1 MNRSFKQSRLRKIW
15 KDYKYGIY
23 CVPVILG
30 ILIFTLIPMLYSL
43 IYAFCDYKFF
53 DSVNQF
59 SDFGIQQFQ
68 RIFGKD
74 LDKTLHSFYI
84 TFRYAIV
91 TIAIGMVG
99 SYAVAL
105 FLNQQTKGVA
115 GFRIIYYLPCLIPA
129 VAGSLLWKNITDE
142 YGLFNNY
149 LMKLGFNPYTF
160 YTKGETVFPTILI
173 LGVWGWPGS
182 MIMWLAQM
190 KNVPSEMYE
199 SAELDGAGYFTK
211 TFKITIPMTTSMIFY
226 QLIMSVINAL
236 QVFSGFYPL
245 MNGANDNELDFI
257 VVRIYKAAFSN
268 YQISYA
274 AALSWVLFVV
284 IGFLTVGIFKTS
296 KWVYYG
302 EEA

>member
-1 MNRSFKQSRLRKIW
+1 MSYRYKQSRWRKIW
-15 KDYKYGIY
+15 KDYGNIVY

-30 ILIFTLIPMLYSL
+30 IIIFTLIPMIYSL
-43 IYAFCDYKFF
+43 VYAFCDYKFYNAN
-53 DSVNQF
+53 NQF
-59 SDFGIQQFQ
+59 ADFGIQQFQ
-68 RIFGKD
+68 RIFGRD
-74 LDKTLHSFYI
+74 LPKTIHSFYI
-84 TFRYAIV
+84 TFRYAIA

-105 FLNQQTKGVA
+105 FLNQKTKGVA
-115 GFRIIYYLPCLIPA
+115 GFRIIYYLPCLIPG
-129 VAGSLLWKNITDE
+129 VAGSLLWKNLTDE

-149 LMKLGFNPYTF
+149 LMNMGFNPYSF
-160 YTKGETVFPTILI
+160 YTKGETVFPTILM
-173 LGVWGWPGS
+173 LSVWGWPGS

-236 QVFSGFYPL
+236 QVFAGFYPL
-245 MNGANDNELDFI
+245 MNGQNESELDFI
-257 VVRIYKAAFSN
+257 VVRIYKAAFVN

-284 IGFLTVGIFKTS
+284 IGLLTAGIFKTS

-302 EEA
+302 EES

>member
-1 MNRSFKQSRLRKIW
+1 MNGHLQQSRLRKLW
-15 KDYKYGIY
+15 KDYGNIIY
-23 CVPVILG
+23 CIPVILG
-30 ILIFTLIPMLYSL
+30 ILIFTLIPMVYSL
-43 IYAFCDYKFF
+43 IYAFCDYNFYYA
-53 DSVNQF
+53 DNQF
-59 SDFGIQQFQ
+59 TNFGIQQFQ
-68 RIFGKD
+68 KLFGTD
-74 LDKTLHSFYI
+74 FQKTIHSFYI
-84 TFRYAIV
+84 TFRYAIA

-105 FLNQQTKGVA
+105 FLNQKTKGVA
-115 GFRIIYYLPCLIPA
+115 GFRIVYYLPCLIPA
-129 VAGSLLWKNITDE
+129 VASSLLWKNITDT

-149 LMKLGFNPYTF
+149 LMNIGLKPYTF
-160 YTKGETVFPTILI
+160 YTKGETVFPTILM

-190 KNVPSEMYE
+190 KNVPNEMYE

-236 QVFSGFYPL
+236 QVFAGFYPL
-245 MNGANDNELDFI
+245 MNGQNESELDFI
-257 VVRIYKAAFSN
+257 VVRIYKAAFVN

-284 IGFLTVGIFKTS
+284 IGLLTAGIFKTS

-302 EEA
+302 EES

>member
-1 MNRSFKQSRLRKIW
+1 MNRPFKQSRLRKIW
-15 KDYKYGIY
+15 KDYGNIIY

-30 ILIFTLIPMLYSL
+30 ILIFTLLPMLYSL
-43 IYAFCDYKFF
+43 VYAFCEYSFF
-53 DSVNQF
+53 DSEKQF
-59 SDFGIQQFQ
+59 SNFGIQQFQ
-68 RIFGKD
+68 YIFGRD
-74 LDKTLHSFYI
+74 LELTLHSFYI
-84 TFRYAIV
+84 TFRYAIA

-99 SYAVAL
+99 SYAIAL
-105 FLNQQTKGVA
+105 FLNQKTKGVA

-149 LMKLGFNPYTF
+149 LMNLGFKPYTF
-160 YTKGETVFPTILI
+160 YREGKTVFSTILI

-190 KNVPSEMYE
+190 KNVPNEMYE

-236 QVFSGFYPL
+236 QVFAGFYPL
-245 MNGANDNELDFI
+245 MNGANESELDFI
-257 VVRIYKAAFSN
+257 VVRIYKAAFLN
-268 YQISYA
+268 YNISYA
-274 AALSWVLFVV
+274 AALSWVLFIV
-284 IGFLTVGIFKTS
+284 IGFLTAGIFKTS